1 MFTPV
6 RFLRAFSSKANM
18 SKLFDKSGAR
28 DVDCLCIGV
37 GRNDTTGPCFAKVAT
52 EEEAAAAKEHLVLQP
67 SNSIV

>member
-1 MFTPV
+1 
-6 RFLRAFSSKANM
+6 M